1 MLKNYLKIAWR
12 NLLKNKG
19 FSAINIGGLAMG
31 MTVAILIGLW
41 VYDELSFDNT
51 HQKKDRIVQVMQH
64 MQRNGDKKTQAWNPY
79 PMATEIRKL
88 YGSDFEHLSQSN
100 GSYEVLKLGD
110 KKAFHEGKFFE
121 EEITDILTFDFIEGT
136 KSALIEPY
144 SIMLS
149 ERVAKSF
156 FGEASPIDKVIS
168 IDDKYN
174 VKVTAVYKDF
184 PENSTFKSVA
194 YVMPWKLFE
203 IREAEWLNNMEDPW
217 RPNFAF
223 TYGLLAKNADL
234 ETVSAKIKDT
244 RLRNLNA
251 RLALQKPEVF
261 LFPMSKWHLYEK
273 FENGINAGGRIEYVW
288 LFGIVGLFV
297 LFLACINFMNL
308 STAQSE
314 RKAKEVGIRKAI
326 GSKKNQLI
334 FQYLSE
340 SVLTTTLALIISIA
354 LVFLLLPSFNE
365 IAGKKIQIDWL
376 NPIFWSILIGFT
388 LFVGLLSGSYPAL
401 YLSSFKP
408 VKVLK
413 GTFKAGKMASL
424 PRKALVVVQFTVSI
438 ALIIGTLVV
447 FQQINFAKERPLGYN
462 QNNLI
467 FSRISDEA
475 HQSFEAIKNELK
487 SKGLVEEMS
496 QSSDPPIGMG
506 STTTGIDWDGRDKS
520 QSLEVPF
527 FGVSKDYGA
536 TINWNVIDGRDFS
549 DEFDDVGKSF
559 IVNQAAAELFEKGAV
574 GTMTRW
580 DVDPFKVIGV
590 VDNMIIGSPYD
601 QAQPMFYFLD
611 NRQNRFVNLKLS
623 GTKSITES
631 IAGIESVFA
640 KFDPENAFSYEFVDE
655 AYATK
660 FSGLERLSK
669 LINIFATLAILI
681 SFLGLFGLASFMAMQ
696 RSKEIGVRKVLG
708 ATVTNLWA
716 MLSKDFIILV
726 IISMLIAA
734 PVAAYFMNSWLEGF
748 DYKTSIA
755 WWTFAVTGLGA
766 LIITI
771 STVSYQSIKAAV
783 VNPVKSLKS
792 E

>member
-1 MLKNYLKIAWR
+1 MLRNYIKIAWR

-19 FSAINIGGLAMG
+19 FSAINIGGLALG

-41 VYDELSFDNT
+41 VYDEISFDNT

-64 MQRNGDKKTQAWNPY
+64 LQGNGDKNTQAWNPY
-79 PMATEIRKL
+79 PMASEIRKL

-100 GSYEVLKLGD
+100 GSYEVLKVGD
-110 KKAFHEGKFFE
+110 KKAVHEGKFFE

-136 KSALIEPY
+136 KSALNDPY

-156 FGEASPIDKVIS
+156 FGEANAIDKVIS
-168 IDDKYN
+168 IDDKYD

-217 RPNFAF
+217 RPNFTF

-244 RLRNLNA
+244 RLRNLNE

-261 LFPMSKWHLYEK
+261 LFPMAKWHLYEE
-273 FENGINAGGRIEYVW
+273 FENGINSGGRIEYVW

-314 RKAKEVGIRKAI
+314 KKAKEVGIRKAI
-326 GSKKNQLI
+326 GSKKNQLV

-340 SVLTTTLALIISIA
+340 SVLTTTLALVISIA
-354 LVFLLLPSFNE
+354 LAFLLLPSFNE

-376 NPIFWSILIGFT
+376 SPVFWSLLIGFT
-388 LFVGLLSGSYPAL
+388 LIVGLLSGSYPAL

-447 FQQINFAKERPLGYN
+447 FQQINYAKERPLGYN

-467 FSRISDEA
+467 FKRISEKEQ
-475 HQSFEAIKNELK
+475 HSFEAIKNELK
-487 SKGLVEEMS
+487 SKGLIEEMS
-496 QSSDPPIGMG
+496 ESSDPPIGMG

-520 QSLEVPF
+520 QNLVVPF
-527 FGVSKDYGA
+527 FGVSKDYGK
-536 TINWNVIDGRDFS
+536 TIDWNVIDGRDFS
-549 DEFDDVGKSF
+549 DEFDDVGKAF
-559 IVNQAAAELFEKGAV
+559 IINEAAAELFEKGAV

-580 DVDPFKVIGV
+580 DVDQLKVIGV
-590 VDNMIIGSPYD
+590 VDNMIVGSPYD
-601 QAQPMFYFLD
+601 QAQPMFYYLND
-611 NRQNRFVNLKLS
+611 GQKSFVNIKLS
-623 GTKSITES
+623 GTKNITES
-631 IAGIESVFA
+631 LAGIKAVFA
-640 KFDPENAFSYEFVDE
+640 KFDPENAFEYEFADE
-655 AYATK
+655 AYSTK
-660 FSGLERLSK
+660 FSSLERLSK

-681 SFLGLFGLASFMAMQ
+681 SCLGLFGLASFMAMQ

-716 MLSKDFIILV
+716 MLSKDFIILI
-726 IISMLIAA
+726 IISMFIAA
-734 PVAAYFMNSWLEGF
+734 PLAAYFMNSWLDGF
-748 DYKTSIA
+748 DYKTNIA

-766 LIITI
+766 LFITLA
-771 STVSYQSIKAAV
+771 TVSYQSIKAAI
-783 VNPVKSLKS
+783 VNPVESLKS